1 MTKERTALNRRWLWA
16 GALVVLVAV
25 FFGIRSLTRD
35 RLAIRVAQA
44 HHENLS
50 SELSTNGKV
59 EPEVNYTFPSPV
71 AAVVKTVD
79 VKAGDRVTAGKVLL
93 TLDNLDA
100 RARLATAESAVKSAQ
115 ANLEAVLH
123 NGTLEQRQA
132 DASTLE
138 RARLDRDQ
146 AQRNL
151 DALTKLTATGA
162 ASQSEVAGARQQ
174 LQLAE
179 ASLSAAQQS
188 SHGRYAPAD
197 VSRAQAA
204 LADAQAS
211 AAAARDVLSKTVLRA
226 PAAGT
231 VYSVDVRPTE
241 YAEAGKVLVQMADL
255 KRMRVRA
262 YFDEPE
268 IGRLALGQS
277 IQIKWDAKPGKVWHG
292 HIEQVPATVITYTT
306 RTVGEVLIALD
317 DDNPGL
323 LPDTDVTVSVTISSE
338 PNILSIPR
346 EALYTESGKAY
357 VYKLVDGS
365 LKKTP
370 VTVGNFNL
378 TQVSILSGLREDDTV
393 ATGTISGQPLQINM
407 PVKVV
412 Q

>member
-1 MTKERTALNRRWLWA
+1 MAKERTALDRRWLWA

-35 RLAIRVAQA
+35 RLSIRVAQA

-79 VKAGDRVTAGKVLL
+79 VKAGDQVTAGKVLL

-115 ANLEAVLH
+115 ANLESVLH

-138 RARLDRDQ
+138 RAKLDRNQ

-151 DALTKLTATGA
+151 DALTKLAATGA

-174 LQLAE
+174 LQSAE
-179 ASLSAAQQS
+179 ASVSAAQQS
-188 SHGRYAPAD
+188 IHGRYAPAD

-211 AAAARDVLSKTVLRA
+211 AAAARDVLSKTELRA
-226 PAAGT
+226 PASGT
-231 VYSVDVRPTE
+231 VYSVDARPTE

-255 KRMRVRA
+255 KHMRVRA

-277 IQIKWDAKPGKVWHG
+277 IAIKWDAKPGKVWHG
-292 HIEQVPATVITYTT
+292 HIEQVPSTVITYTT

-317 DDNPGL
+317 DENPGL
-323 LPDTDVTVSVTISSE
+323 LPETDVTVSVTISSE

-357 VYKLVDGS
+357 VYKLIDGS

-378 TQVSILSGLREDDTV
+378 TQVSILSGLREGDTV